1 LEEWLYK
8 YTFPLEARY
17 ADIGFARKVYSLLVD
32 DLISIGTTTALYYA
46 TIHQDATRILA
57 DICLEKGQRALVG
70 KVAMDHREQCPD
82 YYRDASADEAIR
94 GTADLFDYVKSNPDN
109 KEGRVLA
116 VVSPRFIPSCTDASL
131 KGLGALAKQLGC
143 HVQTHC
149 SEGDWEHQF
158 VIQRFGMT
166 DTEALDSFGFLGRKS
181 LLGHAPHLTSKDMDI
196 FKARGSAVSHC
207 PLSNAY
213 FSSAVFPLR
222 AALERGLH
230 VALGTDVSGGPS
242 SSMFEAMRESIAA
255 SRMLETGNDGRFSPE
270 ERHGRPF
277 SRVDFRD
284 AFYISTTGGGISL
297 DLPIGNF
304 TPGYHF
310 DAIAVDTRAPEGS
323 IRLWDDLDTGEKILQ
338 KIVYTATR
346 PNIASVWVAGRQIR

>member
-1 LEEWLYK
+1 
-8 YTFPLEARY
+8 
-17 ADIGFARKVYSLLVD
+17 
-32 DLISIGTTTALYYA
+32 
-46 TIHQDATRILA
+46 
-57 DICLEKGQRALVG
+57 
-70 KVAMDHREQCPD
+70 
-82 YYRDASADEAIR
+82 
-94 GTADLFDYVKSNPDN
+94 
-109 KEGRVLA
+109 
-116 VVSPRFIPSCTDASL
+116 
-131 KGLGALAKQLGC
+131 
-143 HVQTHC
+143 
-149 SEGDWEHQF
+149 
-158 VIQRFGMT
+158 
-166 DTEALDSFGFLGRKS
+166 
-181 LLGHAPHLTSKDMDI
+181 MDI

-213 FSSAVFPLR
+213 FSSAAFPLR

-255 SRMLETGNDGRFSPE
+255 SRMLETGNDGRFPPE
-270 ERHGRPF
+270 ERRGRPQ

-284 AFYISTTGGGISL
+284 AFYIATTGGGIAL

-310 DAIAVDTRAPEGS
+310 DAIAVDTKASEGS